1 MKKKVFVKSLTTA
14 LAMGAILSSGM
25 TTYAN
30 FGYYYSYRLFQNE
43 DWHILYSGRF
53 KNCPESVIRSIE
65 SDDVGS
71 LSEELSRLNSNGSN
85 LFITSN
91 DIPNTDAYNCMLCF
105 GEGISFNFY
114 EELSLMDYALAC
126 GAVNCFEHL
135 QAIGVNSHR
144 RNSDLIAY
152 AAISGNIDLF
162 HRVRQICPVTINSL
176 YVAMRMAF
184 SGDIQSRAS
193 IIREIVESGVLE
205 NNLESDQIEKAI
217 AFLLLAEKNCN
228 DRTIIENSLQRY
240 GMNNIVDQLISLC
253 CTEGFSHYL
262 AATII
267 EAPESS
273 LPLYGDLKLRF
284 QTYLSNLNLEGENRS
299 RDLEKALVASNVPYE
314 KLRNFFSGYQ
324 LASTD
329 LGENLIRASRS
340 GNRKLAEELLNS
352 GVNVNYRNHF
362 GYTALGY
369 AAMNGDGD
377 VEMARLLLGAG
388 ADPNIPGKETFTPL
402 VLARI
407 RHNDAMIELLT
418 SYGAVQ

>member
-1 MKKKVFVKSLTTA
+1 MKKNFFVKSLTITLA
-14 LAMGAILSSGM
+14 LGTILSSGM

-30 FGYYYSYRLFQNE
+30 FGPYYSYRLFENE
-43 DWHILYSGRF
+43 NWHMYFSNRF
-53 KNCPESVIRSIE
+53 QSCPESLIRSIE
-65 SDDVGS
+65 LDDVGR
-71 LSEELSRLNSNGSN
+71 LTDELSHLSSNGSN
-85 LFITSN
+85 LFITSG
-91 DIPNTDAYNCMLCF
+91 DIRGTDAYNCMLCF
-105 GEGISFNFY
+105 GEGSSFDFG
-114 EELSLMDYALAC
+114 ERLSLVDYALAR
-126 GAVNCFEHL
+126 GAVSCFEYL
-135 QAIGVNSHR
+135 QANGVNSYR
-144 RNSDLIAY
+144 TNSDLVAY
-152 AAISGNIDLF
+152 ATISGNVDLF

-228 DRTIIENSLQRY
+228 DRATIETSLRRY
-240 GMNNIVDQLISLC
+240 GINNIVDQLISLC
-253 CTEGFSHYL
+253 CRGGFSHYL

-273 LPLYGDLKLRF
+273 LPLYSDLKLRF

-329 LGENLIRASRS
+329 LGENLIRAAQS
-340 GNRKLAEELLNS
+340 GNRELVEDLLNS
-352 GVNVNYRNHF
+352 GVDVDYRDRF

-369 AAMNGDGD
+369 AAMNGNGD
-377 VEMARLLLGAG
+377 IEMARLLLGAG
-388 ADPNIPGKETFTPL
+388 ADPNIPGKEIYTPL
-402 VLARI
+402 VFART
-407 RHNDAMIELLT
+407 NNNNAMIELLT